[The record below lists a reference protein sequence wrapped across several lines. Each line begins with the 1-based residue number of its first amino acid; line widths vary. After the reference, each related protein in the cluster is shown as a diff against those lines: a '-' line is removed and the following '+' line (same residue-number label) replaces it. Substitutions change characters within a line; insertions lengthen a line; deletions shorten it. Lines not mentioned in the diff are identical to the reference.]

1 MKAELGEEPL
11 LTIVTTLPLTETR
24 SQGFCAGHWW
34 LSCSW
39 HRGTWRQLGSSFLY
53 EVQKEGGQRT
63 KLIFMTYVEEK
74 LASVDDQRLSPH
86 GFIPRDGTAH
96 KYRYFGCSFGCTNYS
111 NCVVIYCYLLFARL
125 QLILWRYIRLT
136 TMEQNI
142 VGWEQWRCWD
152 SVPWPNTQQLEH
164 EG

>member
-11 LTIVTTLPLTETR
+11 LTIVTTLIL
-24 SQGFCAGHWW
+24 GFCARP
-34 LSCSW
+34 LLTVLCMT
-39 HRGTWRQLGSSFLY
+39 RGDWRQLGSSLLY
-53 EVQKEGGQRT
+53 EVHHVIQKEGGHRT

-86 GFIPRDGTAH
+86 GSIPRDGTAH

-142 VGWEQWRCWD
+142 VG
-152 SVPWPNTQQLEH
+152 
-164 EG
+164 

>member
-1 MKAELGEEPL
+1 MP
-11 LTIVTTLPLTETR
+11 
-24 SQGFCAGHWW
+24 GHCW
-34 LSCSW
+34 LSCAWHAGTGDNLALLSFRKFIMSFKKKEDIGQSSFSW
-39 HRGTWRQLGSSFLY
+39 HMLRKNWRVLMIRDYPCHL
-53 EVQKEGGQRT
+53 
-63 KLIFMTYVEEK
+63 
-74 LASVDDQRLSPH
+74 H

-96 KYRYFGCSFGCTNYS
+96 KYRYFGCSFGCTNCS